1 MKFLLDTHTLIWYF
15 ENDGKLSQ
23 MSEKAID
30 DPGNIIYVST
40 ATLWEIAIKIGIG
53 KLDVNFDSLLKSLEV
68 SEFLIVQTKNEYLQ
82 NLINL
87 PKIHKD
93 PFDRLLI
100 ATAKTENM
108 TLITSDEDICKYDVE
123 CLI

>member
-68 SEFLIVQTKNEYLQ
+68 SEFVVVQTKNEYLQ